1 MNELVFKSEK
11 GNPVTSSLLVAE
23 KFDKEHKHVLDAIR
37 NLVADNSAAKYF
49 YQTTYANRGKF
60 YPQYI
65 MNRDGFSLL
74 VMGFTGD
81 KALKFKIDFIEA
93 FNAMESR
100 LKLPQTFAEALQL
113 AADQAKQIE
122 LMAPKA
128 ESYDQ
133 FIDSKSLQGFK
144 EVANLLGMGRNR
156 MMGKLR
162 KLHILT
168 DHNIPYQN
176 HLEAGRFEVKESTK
190 NEHNVA
196 TTYVTPKGI
205 EYIRKRLIDELPRKD

>member
-1 MNELVFKSEK
+1 MNQLIFKSEK
-11 GNPVTSSLLVAE
+11 GNTVTSSLLVAE

-37 NLVADNSAAKYF
+37 NLVSENSAAKYF
-49 YQTTYANRGKF
+49 YETKYANRGKF
-60 YPQYI
+60 YPQFI

-100 LKLPQTFAEALQL
+100 LKLPQTFSEALQL

-122 LMAPKA
+122 LMQPKVDG
-128 ESYDQ
+128 YDQ

-156 MMGKLR
+156 MMEKLR
-162 KLHILT
+162 ELNILT
-168 DHNIPYQN
+168 KDNIPYQN
-176 HLEAGRFEVKESTK
+176 QLEAGRFKVKESTK
-190 NEHNVA
+190 NDHNVA

-205 EYIRKRLIDELPRKD
+205 EYIRKILL